1 MPFADCGRITDAQ
14 PGGIFTKKSFFREKL
29 LTFAAAGGKIIKIAK
44 GDREDGS
51 KGQKE
56 E

>member
-1 MPFADCGRITDAQ
+1 MHR
-14 PGGIFTKKSFFREKL
+14 TKNFLQKKIFFREKL